1 MTMDELMVENGYRK
15 EDVSS
20 FVGMGGDEQ
29 QWGSMWTQ
37 HRAYG
42 IGQSPMA
49 VDISVV
55 FSRPFERR
63 LRCGFVRARRVGAT
77 GREKD
82 R

>member
-20 FVGMGGDEQ
+20 FVGIGGDEQ

-42 IGQSPMA
+42 IGQS
-49 VDISVV
+49 VDVRATSV
-55 FSRPFERR
+55 FSNGSRY
-63 LRCGFVRARRVGAT
+63 LGGFQ
-77 GREKD
+77 
-82 R
+82 